1 MSLIP
6 SFSANTNAVIV
17 GASGGIGAAL
27 TRHLSNDERVASVH
41 ALARTEVDTDSS
53 KVVRGYLD
61 ITCEQAIAEASMRC
75 SADAEVDL
83 VIVATGILHAGKRV
97 RPEKRMSELDG
108 DVMRES
114 FTVNTIGPA
123 LVAKHFL
130 PKMARGRKTVFAAL
144 SARVGSIGDNRLGG
158 WMSYRASK
166 AALNMLLKTLAIEQS
181 RTRPES
187 VVVGLHPGT
196 VDTNL
201 SRPFQRNV
209 AEQKLFTPDFAG
221 ECLLRVV
228 DNLNGTDSGG
238 IFAWDGKR
246 IEY

>member
-1 MSLIP
+1 MSII
-6 SFSANTNAVIV
+6 SSISANANVVII
-17 GASGGIGAAL
+17 GASGGIGVAL
-27 TRHLSNDERVASVH
+27 TRRLANDERVAVVH
-41 ALARTEVDTDSS
+41 ALARTKIDSAS
-53 KVVRGYLD
+53 SNVVGGYID
-61 ITCEQAIAEASMRC
+61 IAHERAIAEASERC

-83 VIVATGILHAGKRV
+83 VIVATGVLHEGSRL
-97 RPEKRMSELDG
+97 RPEKRMSALDG

-114 FTVNTIGPA
+114 FNVNTIGPA

-166 AALNMLLKTLAIEQS
+166 AALNMMLKTLAIEQS

-187 VVVGLHPGT
+187 AVVGLHPGT
-196 VDTNL
+196 VDTKL

-209 AEQKLFTPDFAG
+209 AEQKLFTPDFAA
-221 ECLLRVV
+221 ERLLRVV

>member
-158 WMSYRASK
+158 WMS
-166 AALNMLLKTLAIEQS
+166 EQS

>member
-1 MSLIP
+1 
-6 SFSANTNAVIV
+6 
-17 GASGGIGAAL
+17 
-27 TRHLSNDERVASVH
+27 
-41 ALARTEVDTDSS
+41 
-53 KVVRGYLD
+53 
-61 ITCEQAIAEASMRC
+61 
-75 SADAEVDL
+75 
-83 VIVATGILHAGKRV
+83 
-97 RPEKRMSELDG
+97 
-108 DVMRES
+108 
-114 FTVNTIGPA
+114 
-123 LVAKHFL
+123 
-130 PKMARGRKTVFAAL
+130 
-144 SARVGSIGDNRLGG
+144 
-158 WMSYRASK
+158 MSYRASK